1 MLAVAAAVAAVALA
15 CQLGGVL
22 DRLEGDTVDARFELR
37 GQHPRHD
44 VAVVAIDDTT
54 FSELGARWPF
64 RRSLH
69 ARVIDR
75 LRHAGARQIAYDV
88 QFTEPSANPR
98 EDVALLDAVARA
110 RHVVLSTTEVD
121 ARGHTNVLGGDSNL
135 RAAGARA
142 GNTGLP
148 GSGGVLRRLLHTVD
162 RLRSFPV
169 AAVEAATGHAVSRA
183 GFGRGG
189 A

>member
-1 MLAVAAAVAAVALA
+1 MLAVAPAVAAVALA

-22 DRLEGDTVDARFELR
+22 ERVEGDTVDTRFELR
-37 GQHPRHD
+37 GQQPRHD

-75 LRHAGARQIAYDV
+75 LRAAGARQIAYDV
-88 QFTEPSANPR
+88 QFTEPSANAR
-98 EDVALLDAVARA
+98 QDVALLDAVGRA

-121 ARGHTNVLGGDSNL
+121 PHGRTNVLGGEAN
-135 RAAGARA
+135 
-142 GNTGLP
+142 
-148 GSGGVLRRLLHTVD
+148 RLA
-162 RLRSFPV
+162 P
-169 AAVEAATGHAVSRA
+169 
-183 GFGRGG
+183 
-189 A
+189 